1 MALDKLID
9 VLNQFQR
16 RYADALGT
24 SLAGGSTQGG
34 GQAQGHVA
42 SGKLGASLG
51 VSKQPKVKLF
61 GQVYRMQISMLD
73 YGFILDEGRPA
84 GGEPKKIRNI
94 IARWLTYPNVRSKF
108 GADKK
113 MEEGHR
119 WALATVIGRNIAQ
132 HGYKAKHWI
141 DPALDSVTPDLY
153 PAIADAVEGDLL
165 LTIDTLKKFI
175 EG

>member
-1 MALDKLID
+1 MASDKLID
-9 VLNQFQR
+9 VLNQFQK

-34 GQAQGHVA
+34 GEAQGHVA
-42 SGKLGASLG
+42 SGKLGKSLG

-73 YGFILDEGRPA
+73 YGFNLDEGIPA
-84 GGEPKKIRNI
+84 GKWTPSSALFE
-94 IARWLTYPNVRSKF
+94 WLKYPNVRSKF
-108 GADKK
+108 GADKAMDDK
-113 MEEGHR
+113 KR
-119 WALATVIGRNIAQ
+119 KSLAFVIARSHYRKGVT
-132 HGYKAKHWI
+132 AKHWI